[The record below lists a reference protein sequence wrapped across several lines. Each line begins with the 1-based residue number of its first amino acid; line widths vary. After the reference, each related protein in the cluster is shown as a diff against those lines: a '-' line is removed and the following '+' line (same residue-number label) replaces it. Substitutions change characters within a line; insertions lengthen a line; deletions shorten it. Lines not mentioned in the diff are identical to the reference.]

1 MQTKVGNTK
10 LTLVRGDITTE
21 ETEAIVNAANTS
33 LLGGGG
39 VDGAI
44 HRAGG
49 PRILEECKKIRAKQG
64 GCPTGEAVITTG
76 GLLKAKYV
84 IHTVGPIW
92 RGGNQGEEKLL
103 INAYRNSLALAK
115 EKGVRSLSFP
125 SISTGA
131 YGYPI
136 QIACRVALST
146 VREFLT
152 EHDFEEVRFVLFSD
166 EDLKTYEAAMSF
178 LSLKTSRPPQNTIY

>member
-1 MQTKVGNTK
+1 MQTKVGDTK
-10 LTLVRGDITTE
+10 LTLVRGDITTQ
-21 ETEAIVNAANTS
+21 ETEAIVNAANSS

-49 PRILEECKKIRAKQG
+49 PQILEECKKIRAKQG
-64 GCPTGEAVITTG
+64 KCPTGEAVISTG

-84 IHTVGPIW
+84 VHTVGPIW
-92 RGGNQGEEKLL
+92 RGGNQDEEKLL
-103 INAYRNSLALAK
+103 INAYQSSLALAK
-115 EKGVRSLSFP
+115 EKGIRSLSFP

-136 QIACRVALST
+136 QAAARVALCT
-146 VREFLT
+146 VRDFLA

-166 EDLKTYEAAMSF
+166 RDLKTYEAAWREITQRS
-178 LSLKTSRPPQNTIY
+178 

>member
-1 MQTKVGNTK
+1 MQTQVGNTK
-10 LTLVRGDITTE
+10 LILVRGDITTQ
-21 ETEAIVNAANTS
+21 ETEAIVNAANSS
-33 LLGGGG
+33 LLGGAG

-49 PRILEECKKIRAKQG
+49 PQILEECKKIRAKQG

-92 RGGNQGEEKLL
+92 RGGNQSEEKLL
-103 INAYRNSLALAK
+103 INAYQSSLAIAK
-115 EKGVRSLSFP
+115 EKSIRSLSFP

-136 QIACRVALST
+136 QAAARVALST
-146 VREFLT
+146 IRDFLY

-166 EDLKTYEAAMSF
+166 RDLKTYDVAWREITERS
-178 LSLKTSRPPQNTIY
+178 